1 MSGIEM
7 TATGKET
14 RRAPRPPSP
23 RGQMENT
30 QGLNILCPR
39 NSPGKNIAVASHS
52 LLQGIFSTQ
61 GSNLGLQH
69 CRHSLISEPPGK
81 PLSHILCQGGG
92 EGGWMDGW

>member
-7 TATGKET
+7 TAIGKET

-30 QGLNILCPR
+30 QGLNILCPK

-52 LLQGIFSTQ
+52 LLQGSNPGIES
-61 GSNLGLQH
+61 GSPTLQAFFN
-69 CRHSLISEPPGK
+69 I
-81 PLSHILCQGGG
+81 
-92 EGGWMDGW
+92 